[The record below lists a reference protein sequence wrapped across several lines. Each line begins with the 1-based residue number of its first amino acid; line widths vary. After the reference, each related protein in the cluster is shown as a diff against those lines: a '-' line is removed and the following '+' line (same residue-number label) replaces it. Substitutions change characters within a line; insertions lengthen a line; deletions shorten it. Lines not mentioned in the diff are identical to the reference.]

1 LGWDALVA
9 IGTIGLALGTFLLAW
24 STRTAALRAA
34 EDIRSQWRPA
44 LIPGDSAE
52 PSFSL
57 SELEEE
63 EFLLAVEV
71 VNVGRGAAYDIDP
84 GLDLGDSVVPASLW
98 ASKRQGAENL
108 AVLPVDRALDLKFT
122 HLGTRPDAGKVIID
136 YKDLNGRPYVT
147 TVTLDL
153 LPLWDDQ
160 DTKVLR
166 IAGVSLEDGRERI
179 PWKPPNGTAGEVSM
193 GICRKMARFQPE
205 TCLQAERWPPPVL
218 SVGPIRALA
227 SRWPDRERPH
237 AALQVLSG
245 ARRPSTVRR
254 LSAAHRPRGWVFE
267 AMKTERGEEDAGG
280 PPRSPQPSPGGSNP
294 GRTRLRL

>member
-1 LGWDALVA
+1 VPSGSFEWGWDALVA

-24 STRTAALRAA
+24 SSRTAALRAA

-52 PSFSL
+52 PSCSL

-63 EFLLAVEV
+63 EFVLAVEV
-71 VNVGRGAAYDIDP
+71 VNVGRGAAYDIDA
-84 GLDLGDSVVPASLW
+84 GLDLGNFVVPASLW

-122 HLGTRPDAGKVIID
+122 HLGTKPDAGKVIID

-166 IAGVSLEDGRERI
+166 IAGVSLEDERERI
-179 PWKPPNGTAGEVSM
+179 PWKPPGG
-193 GICRKMARFQPE
+193 KMAKFRWEF
-205 TCLQAERWPPPVL
+205 AEKWRDFNRR
-218 SVGPIRALA
+218 RAFK
-227 SRWPDRERPH
+227 S
-237 AALQVLSG
+237 S
-245 ARRPSTVRR
+245 
-254 LSAAHRPRGWVFE
+254 
-267 AMKTERGEEDAGG
+267 
-280 PPRSPQPSPGGSNP
+280 GGSHP
-294 GRTRLRL
+294 F